1 MSYSEALIRAQRGA
15 ELLDEKKPQWR
26 SHINVGRLDMFHPGY
41 CVLGQLFGDY
51 LYGLRAL
58 ELSDLD
64 ALRLGFESS
73 NDSDAFVADPTKPT
87 YAELR
92 DAWRTLAAGVLS

>member
-15 ELLDEKKPQWR
+15 VLLDPNWR
-26 SHINVGRLDMFHPGY
+26 SRIDVVRLDMFHPGY
-41 CVLGQLFGDY
+41 CVLGQLYGNY

-58 ELSDLD
+58 ELSNLD
-64 ALRLGFESS
+64 ALRLGFESPD
-73 NDSDAFVADPTKPT
+73 DSDPTKPT

-92 DAWRTLAAGVLS
+92 DAWRTLVAGVLS